1 MIDEDVRRGVELVP
15 DELVHLE
22 MTNAIATITLD
33 SPHNRNALSAALV
46 AQLREHLDAAGRDST
61 VRAIVLTH
69 SGPTFCSGADL
80 SEMTHGDPA
89 VSTRNMFGVMR
100 AIVDAPRPVLAQLTG
115 NARAG
120 GIGLVGACDIAL
132 ASPDVTFAFTEVRLG
147 LAPAMI
153 SLTTRTRL
161 SERSAS
167 RYYLTGETF
176 DAAEAARIG
185 LLTEVSAEL
194 DRVVARYVDALRAC
208 SPQGLE
214 ATKSI
219 SAGPVRKLLAS
230 EGDAMM
236 ELSARLFASEE
247 AQEGMRAFRERRP
260 PRWAS

>member
-1 MIDEDVRRGVELVP
+1 MP
-15 DELVHLE
+15 DELAHLE

-33 SPHNRNALSAALV
+33 SQHNRNALSAALV
-46 AQLREHLDAAGRDST
+46 AQLRAHLESAGRDSS

-80 SEMTHGDPA
+80 SEMTQGDPA

-100 AIVDAPRPVLAQLTG
+100 AIVDAPKPVLAQLTG
-115 NARAG
+115 SARAG

-161 SERSAS
+161 TERSAS

-185 LLTEVSAEL
+185 LLTEA
-194 DRVVARYVDALRAC
+194 VADLEATVAGYLDALRQC

-219 SAGPVRKLLAS
+219 SAGPMRNLLAS
-230 EGDAMM
+230 DGDAMM
-236 ELSARLFASEE
+236 ALSAQLFASEE
-247 AQEGMRAFRERRP
+247 AQEGMRAFRKRRP
-260 PRWAS
+260 PRWAQ

>member
-1 MIDEDVRRGVELVP
+1 
-15 DELVHLE
+15 VHLE
-22 MTNAIATITLD
+22 VANAIATITLD
-33 SPHNRNALSAALV
+33 SQHNRNALSADLV
-46 AQLREHLDAAGRDST
+46 TQLRDHLGAAARDSN

-80 SEMTHGDPA
+80 GEMTHGDPV

-100 AIVDAPRPVLAQLTG
+100 AIVDAAKPVLARLTG
-115 NARAG
+115 SARAG

-161 SERSAS
+161 SERSAA
-167 RYYLTGETF
+167 RYYLTGELF
-176 DAAEAARIG
+176 DAARIG

-194 DRVVARYVDALRAC
+194 DLAVERYVDALRAC

-219 SAGPVRKLLAS
+219 SAGPLRSLLANES
-230 EGDAMM
+230 DAMM

-247 AQEGMRAFRERRP
+247 AREGMRAFRERRP
-260 PRWAS
+260 PRWAR

>member
-1 MIDEDVRRGVELVP
+1 MIDGDVRRGVELVP
-15 DELVHLE
+15 EELVHLE

-61 VRAIVLTH
+61 VRAVVLTH
-69 SGPTFCSGADL
+69 SGPAFCSGADL

-89 VSTRNMFGVMR
+89 VSTRNMFGAMR
-100 AIVDAPRPVLAQLTG
+100 AIVDAPKPVLAQLTG
-115 NARAG
+115 SARAG

-185 LLTEVSAEL
+185 LLTEAVIDVEVTLAGYL
-194 DRVVARYVDALRAC
+194 DALRQC

-219 SAGPVRKLLAS
+219 SASPLRSLLAN
-230 EGDAMM
+230 EGAAMT
-236 ELSARLFASEE
+236 ELSAKLFASEE
-247 AQEGMRAFRERRP
+247 AAEGMRAFRERRN
-260 PRWAS
+260 PRWAR

>member
-1 MIDEDVRRGVELVP
+1 MP
-15 DELVHLE
+15 DEIVHLE
-22 MTNAIATITLD
+22 MSNAIATITLD

-46 AQLREHLDAAGRDST
+46 AQLREHLGSAVRDSN
-61 VRAIVLTH
+61 VRAVVLTH

-80 SEMTHGDPA
+80 TEMTHGDPA
-89 VSTRNMFGVMR
+89 VSTRNMFGVMQ
-100 AIVDAPRPVLAQLTG
+100 AIADAPKPVLAKLTG
-115 NARAG
+115 SARAG

-132 ASPDVTFAFTEVRLG
+132 ATPNVTFAFTEARLG

-161 SERSAS
+161 TERSAS
-167 RYYLTGETF
+167 RYFLTGETF

-194 DRVVARYVDALRAC
+194 DRVVARYADALRAC
-208 SPQGLE
+208 SPQGLD
-214 ATKSI
+214 AAKSI
-219 SAGPVRKLLAS
+219 SAGPMRSLLAS
-230 EGDAMM
+230 QGGAMM

-260 PRWAS
+260 PRWAR

>member
-1 MIDEDVRRGVELVP
+1 VP

-46 AQLREHLDAAGRDST
+46 VQLRAHLDSAGRDPSA
-61 VRAIVLTH
+61 RAVVLTH

-80 SEMTHGDPA
+80 SEMIHGDPA
-89 VSTRNMFGVMR
+89 VSTRNMFGVMQ
-100 AIVDAPRPVLAQLTG
+100 AIVDAPKPVLARLTG
-115 NARAG
+115 SARAG

-132 ASPDVTFAFTEVRLG
+132 ASPDATFAFTEVRLG

-176 DAAEAARIG
+176 DATEAVRIG
-185 LLTEVSAEL
+185 LLTEVVADMDGAL
-194 DRVVARYVDALRAC
+194 ARYLDALRQG

-219 SAGPVRKLLAS
+219 SAAPLRGLLAS
-230 EGDAMM
+230 DGEAMI

-247 AQEGMRAFRERRP
+247 AGEGMRAFRERRT
-260 PRWAS
+260 PRWAR

>member
-1 MIDEDVRRGVELVP
+1 MVP
-15 DELVHLE
+15 DTLVHLE
-22 MTNAIATITLD
+22 VANAIATITLD
-33 SPHNRNALSAALV
+33 SQHNRNALSAALV
-46 AQLREHLDAAGRDST
+46 TQLRDHLEAAVRDSN

-80 SEMTHGDPA
+80 GEMTHGDPA
-89 VSTRNMFGVMR
+89 VGTRNMFGVMR
-100 AIVDAPRPVLAQLTG
+100 AIVDAAKPVLARLTG
-115 NARAG
+115 SSRAG

-161 SERSAS
+161 SERSAA
-167 RYYLTGETF
+167 RYYLTGELF
-176 DAAEAARIG
+176 DAVEAARIG

-194 DRVVARYVDALRAC
+194 DLAVARYVDALRAC

-219 SAGPVRKLLAS
+219 SAGPLRSLLANES
-230 EGDAMM
+230 DAMM

-247 AQEGMRAFRERRP
+247 AREGMRAFRERRP
-260 PRWAS
+260 PRWAR

>member
-1 MIDEDVRRGVELVP
+1 VP

-22 MTNAIATITLD
+22 IANAIATITLD

-46 AQLREHLDAAGRDST
+46 SQLREHLESVGRDPN

-69 SGPTFCSGADL
+69 YGPTFCSGADL

-100 AIVDAPRPVLAQLTG
+100 AIVDTPKPVLAQLTG
-115 NARAG
+115 GARAG

-132 ASPDVTFAFTEVRLG
+132 ASSDVTFAFTEVRLG

-153 SLTTRTRL
+153 SLTTRSRL
-161 SERSAS
+161 PERAAA

-176 DAAEAARIG
+176 DAVEAARIG
-185 LLTEVSAEL
+185 LLTEA
-194 DRVVARYVDALRAC
+194 VVDVQATVAGYLDALRQC

-219 SAGPVRKLLAS
+219 SAGPLRSLLAN
-230 EGDAMM
+230 EGAAMT
-236 ELSARLFASEE
+236 ELSAKLFASEE
-247 AQEGMRAFRERRP
+247 AAEGMRAFRERRT
-260 PRWAS
+260 PRWAR